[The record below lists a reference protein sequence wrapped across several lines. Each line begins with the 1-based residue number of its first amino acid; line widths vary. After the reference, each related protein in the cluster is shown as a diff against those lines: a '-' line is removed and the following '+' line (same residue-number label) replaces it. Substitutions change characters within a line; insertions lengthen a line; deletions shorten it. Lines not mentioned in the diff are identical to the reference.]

1 MGFIINIHTG
11 LNVMK
16 ALRRSTP
23 NGWEKNQPFQLSF
36 NASLKIDFQG
46 SRITSDGGVILVRAS
61 LPVLLAD
68 AGREPS
74 HTAVVWE
81 HGSTDR
87 GARCGDWVAGGR

>member
-36 NASLKIDFQG
+36 NASLKIDFRDRVSTTAGEDPWPVGQA
-46 SRITSDGGVILVRAS
+46 LS
-61 LPVLLAD
+61 LI
-68 AGREPS
+68 
-74 HTAVVWE
+74 HI
-81 HGSTDR
+81 
-87 GARCGDWVAGGR
+87 